1 MQLFYADRVRH
12 KGIKLVERQCPS
24 FKGWTQEK
32 LRERQ
37 AIDVYGGPFGFGLI
51 MKPLRDLPSSQE
63 QTATEVYNLIN

>member
-1 MQLFYADRVRH
+1 MQLFYADQVRH

-37 AIDVYGGPFGFGLI
+37 AIDVYGGPFRFGLI

>member
-37 AIDVYGGPFGFGLI
+37 AIDVYGGPFGLSLI
-51 MKPLRDLPSSQE
+51 MKPLRELPSCNE
-63 QTATEVYNLIN
+63 QTATEVYGA